1 MSLESAR
8 AKNKDVRPRAT
19 ERLHQQSTQPG
30 LGNSR
35 TRRCLLVRAVAAD
48 EHSRGPWVIADKARR
63 RTSKCTIMTSQKR
76 LPDPANVP
84 ELIRFWLLHAH
95 KGRDRHDTAAR
106 RFEGRRLW
114 YGVLTIALTAIVGS
128 SVFAS
133 IGQQPAVWI
142 RVLVGLL
149 SVTASTFAA
158 LQTFLDYQ
166 GRSERHRIAAAKYKA
181 TIRELEEVLS
191 TPDDRITVEQQ
202 WFGALRQRFDALE
215 QEMPVVA
222 PRIYD
227 EIERIYTNATFVD
240 NATALYRRAP

>member
-1 MSLESAR
+1 MPSH
-8 AKNKDVRPRAT
+8 KK
-19 ERLHQQSTQPG
+19 
-30 LGNSR
+30 
-35 TRRCLLVRAVAAD
+35 
-48 EHSRGPWVIADKARR
+48 
-63 RTSKCTIMTSQKR
+63 

-114 YGVLTIALTAIVGS
+114 FGAFTIALTAFVGS

-133 IGQQPAVWI
+133 IGEQPATWLK
-142 RVLVGLL
+142 VLVGLL
-149 SVTASTFAA
+149 SITASTFAA

-191 TPDDRITVEQQ
+191 TPDDRISVEQK
-202 WFGALRQRFDALE
+202 WFGALRERFDALE

-222 PRIYD
+222 PSIYD
-227 EIERIYTNATFVD
+227 EIERTYINVTFVD
-240 NATALYRRAP
+240 NAVALYRRAP